1 MVKRLQ
7 ASTERSTDSITGQG
21 IKIPHVTP
29 PSFPPLPTKNGSLT
43 RVSTPTVGLQLLPRN
58 KIGRI
63 TVYFK
68 LKRLKVIRTKDLTDV
83 YKETRRRT
91 WQPTPIF
98 LRGESNG
105 QRNLV
110 GYSPWGNKESD
121 TTKLLIHK
129 EINKCTHSLIL
140 CLPSNASNPQTE

>member
-21 IKIPHVTP
+21 IKIPYVTP

-110 GYSPWGNKESD
+110 GYSPWGNKE
-121 TTKLLIHK
+121 
-129 EINKCTHSLIL
+129 
-140 CLPSNASNPQTE
+140 